1 MGKALVI
8 QDVDFSTNKLDTV
21 TILERI
27 PCTSISLSQNS
38 LSFTKLT
45 TISLTS
51 TLTPGN
57 TTDAVLWTSSDETI
71 ATVSNGSV
79 TSVGLGTATITAT
92 CGSHSATCEVTVAV
106 SLTTVDIL
114 GEFGKI
120 VGTTKVNF
128 ENGRDYANIVN
139 GTNKTAVL
147 GSPDATPTGY
157 GAFSG
162 DGLPSTVIYPIRI
175 PNNSTYATV
184 GVPSL
189 LNGIGIIYMNSTAHP
204 SAAIANKG
212 CKIVN
217 YPATTWA
224 SHPTFTI
231 PTNVE
236 GLDSFI
242 LIPTFRADT
251 SELPS
256 GFEVTFS

>member
-8 QDVDFSTNKLDTV
+8 QDVDFSANKLDTV

-51 TLTPGN
+51 TLTPSN

-71 ATVSNGSV
+71 ATVSNGAV

-106 SLTTVDIL
+106 NLTTVDL
-114 GEFGKI
+114 SGAFSKL
-120 VGTTKVNF
+120 VGTTRTNF
-128 ENGRDYANIVN
+128 ENGRDYANLTN
-139 GTNKTAVL
+139 GTAKNAVIA
-147 GSPDATPTGY
+147 SPDATPTGY

-162 DGLPSTVIYPIRI
+162 DGLPSTVMYPIRI
-175 PNNSTYATV
+175 PNNATSVTV

-189 LNGIGIIYMNSTAHP
+189 LDGIGIIYMNSTEHP
-204 SAAIANKG
+204 SAAVANKG
-212 CKIVN
+212 SKIVN
-217 YPATTWA
+217 YPATNWS
-224 SHPTFTI
+224 SHPTITI
-231 PTNVE
+231 PTDVI

-242 LIPTFRADT
+242 LVATFKADT

-256 GFEVTFS
+256 GFEVSFS